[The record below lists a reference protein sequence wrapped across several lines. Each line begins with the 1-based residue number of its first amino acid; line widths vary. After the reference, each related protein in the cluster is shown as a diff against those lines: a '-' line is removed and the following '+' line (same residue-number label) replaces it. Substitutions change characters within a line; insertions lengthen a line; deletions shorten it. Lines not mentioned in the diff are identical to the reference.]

1 MASKTSTTQPQP
13 EAEAKPKAKKS
24 KRADESTILS
34 RYPHALPGTL
44 RFEDE
49 GKHAGKQTV
58 LIACSES
65 GCKAQRRVATSDL
78 FQIRFCEEHAK
89 ASRKAAQAEK
99 REIAKAAKAAVKA
112 ATAEATPAAAK
123 PQAESGPI
131 VRPKVTIR
139 KTA

>member
-1 MASKTSTTQPQP
+1 MASKTSTTPAQP

-24 KRADESTILS
+24 KRADEATILA
-34 RYPHALPGTL
+34 RYPQALPGTL

-58 LIACSES
+58 LIACSEA
-65 GCKAQRRVATSDL
+65 GCKQQRRVATSDL
-78 FQIRFCEEHAK
+78 FQINRCEEHAK

-99 REIAKAAKAAVKA
+99 RELAKAAKAAVAA
-112 ATAEATPAAAK
+112 ATGEAKPAAAAK
-123 PQAESGPI
+123 PAAKPAP
-131 VRPKVTIR
+131 VRPSVVVR